1 MTELLTEAE
10 QQELFVRVDRSAAMG
25 SVLRGLIHA
34 VRNPL
39 QSIVIAATSIAEDAG
54 ERADPVMTK
63 LVGEQTA
70 ELTAVL
76 EKLAGLAPPPATAP
90 EPTSVHDVVAYVL
103 DIQQYQHVGT
113 MVTVHHDLPEDLP
126 LVRAREPQLEHA
138 LLNVITNAM
147 DALQHQRDGAV
158 WLSATRRG
166 AYVEVAVEDNGAGVA
181 DEVREQLFTPHGSTK
196 DDPHAGLGLTV
207 SRYLMERD
215 GGSLAFAGEGARGG
229 AVFVFQ
235 IPVWQETVW

>member
-54 ERADPVMTK
+54 EHADPVMAK
-63 LVGEQTA
+63 LVEEQTA

-76 EKLAGLAPPPATAP
+76 HKLAGLTPPPATAP

-103 DIQQYQHVGT
+103 EIQQYQRLGT
-113 MVTVHHDLPEDLP
+113 IVTVHDDLQEDLP
-126 LVRAREPQLEHA
+126 LVQAREQQLQHA
-138 LLNVITNAM
+138 LLNVITNAK
-147 DALQHQRDGAV
+147 DALQHQTDGAV
-158 WLSATRRG
+158 WLSAARRG
-166 AYVEVAVEDNGAGVA
+166 AYVEVAIEDNGPGVA
-181 DEVREQLFTPHGSTK
+181 EKMRERLFTPHGSTK

-207 SRYLMERD
+207 AQYLMGRD

-229 AVFVFQ
+229 ARFVFQ
-235 IPVWQETVW
+235 IPVWQETA